1 MKKMIVAA
9 VLTLIGLTA
18 FNKTYAQYCRD
29 ARRYNTCDERRYERC
44 ERRYEHPHYFGYR
57 YERRR
62 PVYGYNYDRGR
73 YGYNRHEDRGY
84 HNQYNNGYGNN
95 NNNNGYNNGGGW
107 RR

>member
-29 ARRYNTCDERRYERC
+29 ERRYNRCEDRRYERC
-44 ERRYEHPHYFGYR
+44 ERRYEHPHYFSYR
-57 YERRR
+57 FEPRR
-62 PVYGYNYDRGR
+62 PVYGYYDRDR
-73 YGYNRHEDRGY
+73 RGY
-84 HNQYNNGYGNN
+84 DRYENRGYRNHYNNGY
-95 NNNNGYNNGGGW
+95 YNNGGGW